1 MRFIISVFFLIG
13 LLSCETRNEVSD
25 SFKDNTAFNELVA
38 IERTIFKEVVDVEN
52 SKKISKKGK
61 DLLKLSQAY
70 IASNPSDTLLE
81 RVYEM
86 AALGAEIGG
95 LYNDAVNYLYLAQR
109 NFPKSEK
116 ASIYLFN
123 RARILD
129 DVLQKKKQSILAYQ
143 ELIELY
149 PNDSISISMKAYLES
164 DLMQKSE
171 AELLE
176 FFNSNN

>member
-1 MRFIISVFFLIG
+1 MRFLICMFFLIV
-13 LLSCETRNEVSD
+13 LFSCETKNSKSEG
-25 SFKDNTAFNELVA
+25 FKENTAFNELLA
-38 IERTIFKEVVDVEN
+38 IEKTIFNDVVVGK
-52 SKKISKKGK
+52 SQKISKKGK
-61 DLLKLSQAY
+61 DLLMLSQAY

-109 NFPKSEK
+109 NFPESEK

-129 DVLQKKKQSILAYQ
+129 DILQKKKQSILAYQ

-171 AELLE
+171 AELLD

>member
-1 MRFIISVFFLIG
+1 
-13 LLSCETRNEVSD
+13 
-25 SFKDNTAFNELVA
+25 
-38 IERTIFKEVVDVEN
+38 
-52 SKKISKKGK
+52 
-61 DLLKLSQAY
+61 
-70 IASNPSDTLLE
+70 
-81 RVYEM
+81 M

-143 ELIELY
+143 ELIDLY

>member
-1 MRFIISVFFLIG
+1 M
-13 LLSCETRNEVSD
+13 
-25 SFKDNTAFNELVA
+25 
-38 IERTIFKEVVDVEN
+38 
-52 SKKISKKGK
+52 
-61 DLLKLSQAY
+61 SQAY
-70 IASNPSDTLLE
+70 IVANPSDTLLE

-95 LYNDAVNYLYLAQR
+95 QYNDAINYLYLAQR
-109 NFPKSEK
+109 SFPKSNK
-116 ASIYLFN
+116 APIYLFN

-129 DVLQKKKQSILAYQ
+129 DVLQKKNQSVLAYQ

-149 PNDSISISMKAYLES
+149 PNDSISISMKDYLSS

-176 FFNSNN
+176 FFNSK

>member
-1 MRFIISVFFLIG
+1 MRLIVSLFFCLV
-13 LLSCETRNEVSD
+13 LVSCD
-25 SFKDNTAFNELVA
+25 SENKKVNDSKENAEFFQLESIEGA
-38 IERTIFKEVVDVEN
+38 IFSHSLDAGQKNKLIFK
-52 SKKISKKGK
+52 GK
-61 DLLKLSQAY
+61 ELLKLSQVY
-70 IASNPSDTLLE
+70 IAENPSDTLLE

-95 LYNDAVNYLYLAQR
+95 QYNDAINYLYLAQR
-109 NFPKSEK
+109 SFPKSNK
-116 ASIYLFN
+116 APIYLFN

-129 DVLQKKKQSILAYQ
+129 DVLQKKNQSVLAYQ

-149 PNDSISISMKAYLES
+149 PNDSISISMKDYLSS

-176 FFNSNN
+176 FFNSK

>member
-1 MRFIISVFFLIG
+1 MKLIISLFFFLVVV
-13 LLSCETRNEVSD
+13 SCNNEIKPEID
-25 SFKDNTAFNELVA
+25 SKENTEYTQLEA
-38 IERTIFKEVVDVEN
+38 IEKSIFKQVLGAKQKHKLTV
-52 SKKISKKGK
+52 KGK
-61 DLLKLSQAY
+61 ELLKLSQAY
-70 IASNPSDTLLE
+70 IASHSSDSLLE

-95 LYNDAVNYLYLAQR
+95 QYDDAINYLYLAQR
-109 NFPKSEK
+109 NFPKSKK
-116 ASIYLFN
+116 APIYLFN

-129 DVLQKKKQSILAYQ
+129 DILQKKNQSILAYQ

-149 PNDSISISMKAYLES
+149 PFDSISISMKNYLNS

-176 FFNSNN
+176 FFNSKK